1 MSQINHRLFL
11 DATWHV
17 QTSSM
22 RQSVERVDQSVSA
35 ALVCGCIK
43 HNNGG
48 YFFEDN
54 VTEILTPYLP
64 KNNFDINAE
73 NLFAADTISKNSTYV
88 VPEDICVDTYRDN
101 NRPTQRADAFASLL
115 NRLSEF
121 ANSMR
126 IELEWSNPVKS
137 VECVFDKLQT
147 VIEPSVIGD
156 TPMTVDFLFEDVVA
170 RVLSGPTDL
179 SFADFDNPD
188 VEQGDPLRWM
198 LWACSL
204 VTYWET
210 LSLMIPQLNDSIEC
224 VLVNTAS
231 ENVGVNI
238 WGHGSKYGIDAKQE
252 FISLTN
258 SYWESLNETVT
269 HR

>member
-11 DATWHV
+11 DATWHA
-17 QTSSM
+17 QTALM
-22 RQSVERVDQSVSA
+22 RQSVVRVDQGISA

-43 HNNGG
+43 HNNGDY
-48 YFFEDN
+48 YFQDN
-54 VTEILTPYLP
+54 VAEILAPYLP
-64 KNNFDINAE
+64 KNNFDINIE
-73 NLFAADTISKNSTYV
+73 NLFAADIIAKNSTYV
-88 VPEDICVDTYRDN
+88 IPDDICVSTFREN
-101 NRPTQRADAFASLL
+101 NRPSQRAAAFASLL

-121 ANSMR
+121 ANTTR
-126 IELEWSNPVKS
+126 IELEWSDPVKS
-137 VECVFDKLQT
+137 VECLFDKFQT
-147 VIEPSVIGD
+147 IIEPSVVWD

-210 LSLMIPQLNDSIEC
+210 VSLMIPQLSDYIEC
-224 VLVNTAS
+224 ALINTAS
-231 ENVGVNI
+231 ENVSVDI

-252 FISLTN
+252 FISHTN

-269 HR
+269 YR